1 MKLINLFEETQYKI
15 KYLNKDGKLH
25 RSDGPARIWA
35 DGSKEW
41 YINDKLHR
49 EDGPAIIDADGYKA
63 WYINGKLH
71 RTDGPA
77 AIWSDGIHEWW
88 INDTYYGNGDKPP
101 QEWLDAGGKYED
113 LFERSRAETLDRH
126 GRIKVN
132 RWGSDNEDETGSVV
146 SQLRKLPPAKIKKKS
161 DKN

>member
-1 MKLINLFEETQYKI
+1 MKLTDLFEDIRYEI
-15 KYLNKDGKLH
+15 KYYNKDGKRH
-25 RSDGPARIWA
+25 RSDGPALIWA
-35 DGSKEW
+35 DGEKEW
-41 YINDKLHR
+41 YINGKPHR
-49 EDGPAIIDADGYKA
+49 EDGPAIIYSNGYEA
-63 WYINGKLH
+63 WYINGKC
-71 RTDGPA
+71 
-77 AIWSDGIHEWW
+77 
-88 INDTYYGNGDKPP
+88 YGDGDKPP